1 MLNFGYQLNGPVA
14 IRYPRGNAP
23 GENILKDKNEIEL
36 GKANVLKT
44 KESSGVA
51 VLSFGSLFNISEEVS
66 TELDTTLV
74 DMRFVKPIDEEL
86 LKELSKNHKLFVTI
100 EENVIAG
107 GAGSSVNEFV
117 SANSLDI
124 SVLNFGISDE
134 FPVVGSPE
142 DQKEA
147 AKLTTEELLKQ
158 IKTRLEKL

>member
-1 MLNFGYQLNGPVA
+1 MSRREAPPRPAACRPATTPQLEPETAPVSKWSDLFGREGSADVIFLNFGSLLHEARKVSENLN
-14 IRYPRGNAP
+14 
-23 GENILKDKNEIEL
+23 L
-36 GKANVLKT
+36 
-44 KESSGVA
+44 
-51 VLSFGSLFNISEEVS
+51 
-66 TELDTTLV
+66 TLI

-158 IKTRLEKL
+158 IKTRLEK

>member
-1 MLNFGYQLNGPVA
+1 M
-14 IRYPRGNAP
+14 
-23 GENILKDKNEIEL
+23 
-36 GKANVLKT
+36 
-44 KESSGVA
+44 
-51 VLSFGSLFNISEEVS
+51 S